1 MKVHRLDE
9 IPDAPEGRSV
19 ALGTFDGVHLGH
31 RLVIE
36 SARDWGRD
44 RGTRTGVVTFDPHP
58 LQILRPDEPPKLLS
72 TTALKIRLIEALDVD
87 EVIVIPFTEDFS
99 RLEPDDFSRD
109 VLARRIAARH
119 VSVGAN
125 FRFGHRAAGDA
136 DHLRSRTEFETE
148 VVPLV
153 EHDGEPVSSSR
164 IRELVARGAVDAAA
178 ELLGAPFVLEGTVV
192 TGDARGREL
201 DMPTANV
208 ESAPELVV
216 PATGIYA
223 ARALVT
229 GGDGRAAEG
238 AAAVSI
244 GVRPTFEDAGD
255 LRVEAHLIDFD
266 GDLYGRTMQLA
277 FLARLRDEERFDSPE
292 ALIEQMRKDV
302 EEVRRL
308 VASQAQRR
316 P

>member
-1 MKVHRLDE
+1 MNVYRLDE

-31 RLVIE
+31 RRVIA
-36 SARDWGRD
+36 SARDWASE
-44 RGTRTGVVTFDPHP
+44 RGARAGVVTFDPHP
-58 LQILRPDEPPKLLS
+58 LQVLNPEEPPKLLS
-72 TTALKIRLIEALDVD
+72 TTAIKIRLIEQLGVD
-87 EVIVIPFTEDFS
+87 EAIVIPFTEQFS
-99 RLEPDDFSRD
+99 RLEPDEFCRD
-109 VLARRIAARH
+109 VLSERLAARR

-136 DHLRSRTEFETE
+136 DYLRSRSEFETD

-153 EHDGEPVSSSR
+153 ERDGDPVSSSR
-164 IRELVARGAVDAAA
+164 IRELVASGAVGTAA

-192 TGDARGREL
+192 TGDARGRAL

-208 ESAPELVV
+208 EAAPELVV

-223 ARALVT
+223 ARAQLA
-229 GGDGRAAEG
+229 GGGGRVAEV

-255 LRVEAHLIDFD
+255 LRVEAHLIDFQ
-266 GDLYGRTMQLA
+266 GDLYGHTLQLA
-277 FLARLRDEERFDSPE
+277 FLARLRDEERFDSAD
-292 ALIEQMRKDV
+292 ALMLQMQKDV
-302 EEVRRL
+302 EDVRRL
-308 VASQAQRR
+308 VGAART
-316 P
+316 

>member
-1 MKVHRLDE
+1 MNVHRLDE

-31 RLVIE
+31 RRVIG

-58 LQILRPDEPPKLLS
+58 LQVLRPDEPPKLLS
-72 TTALKIRLIEALDVD
+72 TTAVKIQLIEELGVD

-99 RLEPDDFSRD
+99 KLEPDEFSRD
-109 VLARRIAARH
+109 VLARRIGARH

-136 DHLRSRTEFETE
+136 AHLRARTEFETE

-164 IRELVARGAVDAAA
+164 IREFVAAGAVGEAA

-201 DMPTANV
+201 DMRTANV
-208 ESAPELVV
+208 EPAPELVV

-223 ARALVT
+223 ARALVA
-229 GGDGRAAEG
+229 GSDGRAAE
-238 AAAVSI
+238 AAAAISI

-255 LRVEAHLIDFD
+255 LRVEAHLIDFE
-266 GDLYGRTMQLA
+266 GDVYGRTMQLA
-277 FLARLRDEERFDSPE
+277 FLVRLRDEERFDSPE
-292 ALIEQMRKDV
+292 ALIEQMQKDV
-302 EEVRRL
+302 EDVRR
-308 VASQAQRR
+308 VTADHA
-316 P
+316 

>member
-1 MKVHRLDE
+1 VKVHRLDQ

-31 RLVIE
+31 RRVIG

-44 RGTRTGVVTFDPHP
+44 RGARTGVVTFDPHP
-58 LQILRPDEPPKLLS
+58 LQVLRPDEPPKLLS
-72 TTALKIRLIEALDVD
+72 TTAVKIQLIEALGVD

-99 RLEPDDFSRD
+99 RLEPDEFSHD
-109 VLARRIAARH
+109 VLARGIAARH

-136 DHLRSRTEFETE
+136 DHLRARAEFETE

-153 EHDGEPVSSSR
+153 EHGGEPVSSSR
-164 IRELVARGAVDAAA
+164 IRELVAAGAVAEAA

-208 ESAPELVV
+208 EPAPELVL
-216 PATGIYA
+216 PTTGIYA
-223 ARALVT
+223 ARALVA
-229 GGDGRAAEG
+229 GADGQAAEA

-255 LRVEAHLIDFD
+255 LRVEAHLIDFE
-266 GDLYGRTMQLA
+266 GDLYGRAMELA

-292 ALIEQMRKDV
+292 ALVAQMQKDV
-302 EEVRRL
+302 EDVRRL
-308 VASQAQRR
+308 VAERA
-316 P
+316 